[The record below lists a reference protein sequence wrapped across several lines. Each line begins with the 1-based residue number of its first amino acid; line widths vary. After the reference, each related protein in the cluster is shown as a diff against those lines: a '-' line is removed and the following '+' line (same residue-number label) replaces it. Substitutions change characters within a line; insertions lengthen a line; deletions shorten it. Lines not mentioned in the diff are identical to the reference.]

1 MAMIDV
7 SSLLATHLRAR
18 SGEAKTENRVVTT
31 IFSKDVDE
39 VSTGGATAYI
49 SGAEAAN
56 KAVVAGALTSDDAE
70 FVKKL
75 LKDLA
80 TAKAAFAVD
89 FYKGN

>member
-7 SSLLATHLRAR
+7 SQLLATHLRAR

-39 VSTGGATAYI
+39 VSTGGATAYV

-56 KAVVAGALTSDDAE
+56 KAVVSGALTSEDAE

-80 TAKAAFAVD
+80 IAKADFAVD

>member
-39 VSTGGATAYI
+39 VSTGGATAYVA
-49 SGAEAAN
+49 GAEAAN
-56 KAVVAGALTSDDAE
+56 KAVASGALSTEDAE

-80 TAKAAFAVD
+80 TAKADFAVD